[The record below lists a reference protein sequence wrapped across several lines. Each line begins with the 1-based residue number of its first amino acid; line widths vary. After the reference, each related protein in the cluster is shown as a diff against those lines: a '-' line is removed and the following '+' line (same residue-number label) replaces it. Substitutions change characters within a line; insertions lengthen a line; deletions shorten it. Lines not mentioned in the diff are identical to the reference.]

1 MSHAITSVRVSEDSF
16 DFRLPSRSDW
26 ADFRHFLDADF
37 DGYPDEAPELDDVFY
52 FDPAPEDLIW
62 LAALTGGGCN
72 PDHGTPFDLELLT
85 VAAHDRQSGEEPDD
99 DHPHDSFLGGM
110 V

>member
-1 MSHAITSVRVSEDSF
+1 MSTISDSVRVSEDSF
-16 DFRLPSRSDW
+16 DSRHPTRSEW

-37 DGYPDEAPELDDVFY
+37 DGYPDEAPELDDIFF
-52 FDPAPEDLIW
+52 FDPAPEDLAW
-62 LAALTGGGCN
+62 LAALTEGGYH

-85 VAAHDRQSGEEPDD
+85 VTAHDQRSGEEPDD